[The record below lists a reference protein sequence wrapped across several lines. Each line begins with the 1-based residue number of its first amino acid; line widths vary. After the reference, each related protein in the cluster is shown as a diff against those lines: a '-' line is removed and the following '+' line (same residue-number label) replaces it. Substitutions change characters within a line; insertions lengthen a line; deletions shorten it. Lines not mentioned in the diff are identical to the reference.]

1 MRRKDRELSVQ
12 DGLAIIDASE
22 YGTISCIA
30 DDGEIFSVPVS
41 VVREGASL
49 FLHGAPAG
57 TKAKLLNG
65 GKEAT
70 LVCVSYARVPVLAQ
84 ERLDAIKD
92 DGKALA
98 AKVFTT
104 EYKSAVAKVKA
115 YLVTDEAARLH
126 ALRLLCEKYL
136 RAKNRKHNGES
147 KNHSGLNF
155 AFMRRHR
162 WVKFDLQAGVTASN
176 LA

>member
-1 MRRKDRELSVQ
+1 MRRKDRELSAQ

-65 GKEAT
+65 GKEVT
-70 LVCVSYARVPVLAQ
+70 LVFVSYARVPVLTDEQ
-84 ERLDAIKD
+84 LDAIKD

-115 YLVTDEAARLH
+115 YLVTDEVARLH
-126 ALRLLCEKYL
+126 ALRLLCEKYTPAYMSAFDVAAAHGL
-136 RAKNRKHNGES
+136 KATNIYELKIESITAKAKIIR
-147 KNHSGLNF
+147 
-155 AFMRRHR
+155 
-162 WVKFDLQAGVTASN
+162 D
-176 LA
+176 

>member
-70 LVCVSYARVPVLAQ
+70 LVCVNYARVPVLTDEQ
-84 ERLDAIKD
+84 LDAIKD

-115 YLVTDEAARLH
+115 YLVTDEVARLH
-126 ALRLLCEKYL
+126 ALRLLCEKYTPSYMSAFDVAAAHGL
-136 RAKNRKHNGES
+136 KATNIYELKIESITAKAKIIR
-147 KNHSGLNF
+147 
-155 AFMRRHR
+155 
-162 WVKFDLQAGVTASN
+162 D
-176 LA
+176 